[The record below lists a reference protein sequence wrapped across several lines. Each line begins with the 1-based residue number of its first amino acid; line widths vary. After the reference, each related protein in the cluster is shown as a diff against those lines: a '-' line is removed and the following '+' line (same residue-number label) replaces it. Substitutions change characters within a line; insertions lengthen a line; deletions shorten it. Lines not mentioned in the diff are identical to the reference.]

1 MCKCVRRHNKACNSG
16 RCQRAGGIK
25 LRAPP
30 FHPTICS
37 SVRTSAPLGSPC
49 TSKLIIKSQR
59 SRNNMRWMS
68 PCTIYI
74 QWSIMV
80 GLNSNILNSLHYIM
94 QATIFGFVLRPGF
107 EPWRYIPGRL
117 APRLHRK
124 HTKKLA
130 WPGHEA
136 NNYCLGPLLVTR
148 YFNLLILLSPVQN
161 LWFFLHNRTY

>member
-1 MCKCVRRHNKACNSG
+1 MCKYVRRHSKAYNSG

-94 QATIFGFVLRPGF
+94 QAAIFGFVLRPGF

-136 NNYCLGPLLVTR
+136 NPNLFRHSQPSYLSCLVT
-148 YFNLLILLSPVQN
+148 LSYLGVCS
-161 LWFFLHNRTY
+161 LVSLFIYT